1 MIQLLEALRPLH
13 FAGPVLVAALREE
26 HENYLEAP
34 VPLIMGLWAEQR
46 RPSRQKIEIFMNRK
60 LDLLGLIEKA
70 KLEVSDGL
78 IINLDTGLAFG
89 GAADSQLTAWAARLN
104 TFRLSLSEG

>member
-1 MIQLLEALRPLH
+1 
-13 FAGPVLVAALREE
+13 
-26 HENYLEAP
+26 
-34 VPLIMGLWAEQR
+34 
-46 RPSRQKIEIFMNRK
+46 MNRK

-89 GAADSQLTAWAARLN
+89 GAIDPQLNAWAARLN
-104 TFRLSLSEG
+104 TFRMSLSEA

>member
-1 MIQLLEALRPLH
+1 M
-13 FAGPVLVAALREE
+13 
-26 HENYLEAP
+26 
-34 VPLIMGLWAEQR
+34 PLIMGLWAEQR

-70 KLEVSDGL
+70 KLEVPDGL

-89 GAADSQLTAWAARLN
+89 GAADPQLNAWAARLN
-104 TFRLSLSEG
+104 TYRMGLSEG